1 MIQKPTL
8 NQNPIKINRAL
19 ISVFDKTGVV
29 DLALTLTNLGVEV
42 LSTGGTVKALR
53 DANAPVT
60 DVIEYTQFPEIMDGR
75 VKTINPLI
83 EGGILGLRDQHSDD
97 VKVNNLKWIDLFV
110 CTL

>member
-42 LSTGGTVKALR
+42 LSTGGTVMLR
-53 DANAPVT
+53 S
-60 DVIEYTQFPEIMDGR
+60 QM
-75 VKTINPLI
+75 
-83 EGGILGLRDQHSDD
+83 
-97 VKVNNLKWIDLFV
+97 
-110 CTL
+110 